1 MYARVGVLLLA
12 ASLAGARL
20 HAQADAILG
29 TWRGTSICVKEDW
42 NRACN
47 DEQIVYYVTRAPGR
61 SDSVALDARKLVN
74 GVEDPMGVLT
84 LGPDSTGSTWSG
96 EWSNARYHLLWTF
109 EVRDTV
115 LSGTLRLLPDRRI
128 GRNISARKD

>member
-1 MYARVGVLLLA
+1 MNARVGVLVLA
-12 ASLAGARL
+12 AVLAGGRL

-29 TWRGTSICVKEDW
+29 TWRGTSICVKEEW

-61 SDSVALDARKLVN
+61 PDSVALDAHKVVN
-74 GVEDPMGVLT
+74 GVEEAMGVIT
-84 LGPDSTGSTWSG
+84 LGPDSTGRTWSG
-96 EWSNARYHLLWTF
+96 EWSNARYHLLWIF

-115 LSGTLRLLPDRRI
+115 LSGTLRRLPDRRI